1 MKKLA
6 FAGLLGF
13 AQAADTHDNDVGS
26 GKIVTGQSEWGVA
39 LTAHASSADSDL
51 YQVEV
56 VHTRGANAPIGCE
69 QITNTVTLG
78 AGQSNEIPG
87 TSVLKVWEGDCDK
100 VSPSEQDS
108 GASFAS
114 DKLPGAGN
122 LGKVFT
128 TKFCVKAE
136 RTPNNYGKL
145 AVEIGLTTKFKTG
158 THDASCSA
166 TVGQE
171 QTVFSDKKGEVAAT
185 FKLDLTDSM
194 VLESLEGETK
204 GEGIAPVPKLMDTG
218 LDKQTA
224 ADVGFS
230 RTFAW
235 SDKSVQSGT
244 YIVDDSTT
252 VPRNTYTATMSMH
265 TNPLY
270 NKYEGDSEATVG
282 ITCRYKE
289 VVANQVHI
297 ECTKDDGDKFML
309 PFNHA
314 KMAYFGASD
323 DCLSG
328 LCTGAVSVNTDAEW
342 SGSGITEFADTKHTC
357 VTYDFKTG
365 SPYEIA
371 IGSEAVLS
379 DIYDLASDS
388 TPPCTL
394 DETKTFTP
402 PNGTTV
408 CSVKTWI
415 VGEEDLN
422 HEKSLYNACKVA
434 QPDPAEYNTAGNTIS
449 VGAVESAPFWNNY
462 TKFGFTGSKNTE
474 MLISYDGDASSIP
487 RNAPGSIRQCES
499 LSTNGDTATRSA
511 IDAAVTALIDD
522 GTMTAITPVVDAD
535 YQMEGGEAKKTDGT
549 YFKSRCDVA
558 SVNFEIACKL
568 TDVVADR
575 DSTLND
581 GVPVSVSATQTATA
595 QATGQDFA
603 VAEGEHVYT
612 TDSDGT
618 THTTSSVEYAL
629 SGGKALP
636 ERTIAATYDDMDIQQ
651 TLLIL
656 SSTASTAQTFNCLTG
671 GNPRDY
677 TQVFKLPCAN
687 HTVKHT
693 TTTYVRHTAAELEIE
708 ATITNP
714 TVKETSEYANP
725 VPDGKNTAI
734 RKVTFTSEAIVADTE
749 TSLTATAK
757 ATEDG
762 FDSSVSAVVSG
773 CEYKTNRYECD
784 LTLNNKLDNLDSN
797 KTLDIQFTVQYE
809 HHATDA
815 DCASNI
821 LSAPDVGNKG
831 ATPTITFVKEE
842 DKFGGKIEIRKDGVL
857 LTEFN
862 TDFDNQISTA
872 QILDTSLIIKVD
884 ADAEDKPSFT
894 VRMHR
899 HTPDLD
905 KSCNPIIT
913 IPSGLIGTDC
923 SAVDKTQ
930 CTALGVSTSSI
941 EMPNGWDFYYVTLK
955 VSDSN
960 PLRQD
965 LEVGY
970 ELDRFKLKF
979 EDCDPTQREVDIVFE
994 MGNPASLPRYQIK
1007 GTKSSVFADFTAID
1021 TEIELQSAELTTDD
1035 YTSWNTVTLA
1045 LQHFTNKNVTAE
1057 SKDFEL
1063 KHGDCESVHFTTTN
1077 AIASA
1082 GKDDPAVVDW
1092 YTTAGCVNYGTIAVR
1107 FDQKCAKFKVACQRH
1122 ATEHDIITADLD
1134 YQFVFKTDE
1143 LKVVQSNNADDRSFG
1158 GTCSASGDVGGFK
1171 DGCSW
1176 DGTAMDSLVAITQK
1190 FKDCGATPDD
1200 SDITKTVYAMNLV
1213 QSIPNDDHDG
1223 VDFCSSTPLKLS
1235 VQHSGSSTAY
1245 MTIKGDDGF
1254 QFDFSLKDFGYEIC
1268 TDDTTDDGHRLFFEI
1283 EDGKTVEEVYGLM
1296 VGIGAAN
1303 KTDVSEFKETEFT
1316 AAPHRYHTECK
1327 KDTDA
1332 VAVDYCVDSNTLAF
1346 EFVAK
1351 EAVRGQNFFAAITGS
1366 LSIAGNPCLDDE
1378 NEALNAVLQIGNGK
1392 ALAAGDLG
1400 NCQTDTDLWEDV
1412 DGVLVARGDKWTNA
1426 VGTALVEVEVDEL
1439 GCFRLIRG
1447 DKAVGK
1453 LNMTGYDLKECT
1465 DTFDNCDVTY
1475 ADLDKARFITPS
1487 LSTGTLDETTEHY
1500 FRMGNLRDLASK
1512 QLGLTVTWTYIEIGG
1527 QRRLRHE
1534 TYFLGSGL
1542 SVDPHATG
1550 GMKILPASVQVA
1562 EQLETAGMSSDI
1574 AAGETTSET
1583 TDETDTSPTPEPL
1596 ATEATAATT
1605 SVGVWV
1611 GVGVG
1616 SLAVVMLVVVY
1627 VQRANQVGN
1636 AGGPATGSTKYRGY
1650 KKVDSLRFSSNI
1662 AF

>member
-26 GKIVTGQSEWGVA
+26 GKIVTGQSEWGV
-39 LTAHASSADSDL
+39 TTEHASSTADSDL

-69 QITNTVTLG
+69 QITNTLTLDP
-78 AGQSNEIPG
+78 GQSNEITG
-87 TSVLKVWEGDCDK
+87 TTTMVAWEGDCGT
-100 VSPSEQDS
+100 E
-108 GASFAS
+108 GTHGLEFAS
-114 DKLPGAGN
+114 GKLPGAGK
-122 LGKVFT
+122 LGKVFA

-145 AVEIGLTTKFKTG
+145 AVKIGLTTNFKTG

-166 TVGQE
+166 PVGQE
-171 QTVFSDKKGEVAAT
+171 QTVFSDKQGEVAAT

-252 VPRNTYTATMSMH
+252 VARNTYTATMSMH
-265 TNPLY
+265 TKPLY
-270 NKYEGDSEATVG
+270 DKYKGQDKATVG

-342 SGSGITEFADTKHTC
+342 SGSGITEFADTKHKC
-357 VTYDFKTG
+357 VTYDFVPG
-365 SPYEIA
+365 SPYEIP
-371 IGSEAVLS
+371 IGDEAVLS
-379 DIYDLASDS
+379 DIYDITSDS
-388 TPPCTL
+388 TPLCTL

-402 PNGTTV
+402 PSGTTG
-408 CSVKTWI
+408 CSAETWI
-415 VGEEDLN
+415 VGEEDLDY
-422 HEKSLYNACKVA
+422 EKSLYNACKVVA
-434 QPDPAEYNTAGNTIS
+434 PSPTNYDTDGNTITI
-449 VGAVESAPFWNNY
+449 GLVESAPFWNKY
-462 TKFGFTGSKNTE
+462 TKFGFTGSEDTD
-474 MLISYDGDASSIP
+474 MLISYDGEPSSIP
-487 RNAPGSIRQCES
+487 REASGSTRFCGFS
-499 LSTNGDTATRSA
+499 STNGDQDTVDA
-511 IDAAVTALIDD
+511 IDAAVTALQD
-522 GTMTAITPVVDAD
+522 GTTMTAIAPVVDPTYEMVAG
-535 YQMEGGEAKKTDGT
+535 QAKNTDGT
-549 YFKSRCDVA
+549 AFESRCNDAPVD
-558 SVNFEIACKL
+558 FEIACKL

-575 DSTLND
+575 NSTLND
-581 GVPVSVSATQTATA
+581 GEPDFVYAKQTATA
-595 QATGQDFA
+595 NATGQDFA
-603 VAEGEHVYT
+603 VTEGAHVYVT
-612 TDSDGT
+612 DGT
-618 THTTSSVEYAL
+618 AHTTSSTEYAL
-629 SGGKALP
+629 NGETASSN
-636 ERTIAATYDDMDIQQ
+636 RTIAATYDLVDIQE

-656 SSTASTAQTFNCLTG
+656 PQTTSTAETFNCVTG
-671 GNPRDY
+671 ITREY
-677 TQVFKLPCAN
+677 TQTFILPCDT

-693 TTTYVRHTAAELEIE
+693 TTTYVRHTAAELEVQ

-714 TVKETSEYANP
+714 TVNETSEYANP
-725 VPDGKNTAI
+725 DPDGKNTAI

-762 FDSSVSAVVSG
+762 VDSSVSAVVSG

-784 LTLNNKLDNLDSN
+784 LTLNNKLDNLESD
-797 KTLDIQFTVQYE
+797 KTLDIQFTVQYG

-894 VRMHR
+894 VRFYR
-899 HTPDLD
+899 HTPDVD

-923 SAVDKTQ
+923 SAVDKNQ
-930 CTALGVSTSSI
+930 CTALGVTTDGVTVDSI

-979 EDCDPTQREVDIVFE
+979 ADCDPTQREVDIVFE

-1021 TEIELQSAELTTDD
+1021 TEIELQSTELTTDD

-1045 LQHFTNKNVTAE
+1045 LQHFTDKSVTAE

-1063 KHGDCESVHFTTTN
+1063 KHGDCESVHFTTNN

-1082 GKDDPAVVDW
+1082 GKDDPAVVEW

-1143 LKVVQSNNADDRSFG
+1143 LKVEPSNNANDRSFG

-1176 DGTAMDSLVAITQK
+1176 DGTALDSLVDITQK
-1190 FKDCGATPDD
+1190 FKACGATPDNTD
-1200 SDITKTVYAMNLV
+1200 TTKTVYAMNLV
-1213 QSIPNDDHDG
+1213 QSISNDDHAG

-1235 VQHSGSSTAY
+1235 VQHSGNSTAY

-1296 VGIGAAN
+1296 VGINNTN
-1303 KTDVSEFKETEFT
+1303 KTVVSETKESDFT

-1332 VAVDYCVDSNTLAF
+1332 AAEDYCVDENALAF
-1346 EFVAK
+1346 EFIAK

-1366 LSIAGNPCLDDE
+1366 LSIKGNPCLDDE
-1378 NEALNAVLQIGNGK
+1378 NEALNAVLQIGNGG

-1400 NCQTDTDLWEDV
+1400 NCKTDTELWEDV
-1412 DGVLVARGDKWTNA
+1412 DGVLVARGDKWTDA
-1426 VGTALVEVEVDEL
+1426 VGTASVEVEVDEL

-1453 LNMTGYDLKECT
+1453 LDMTGYDLKECT

-1475 ADLDKARFITPS
+1475 TDLDKAKFITPS
-1487 LSTGTLDETTEHY
+1487 LSTATLDEDTEHY
-1500 FRMGNLRDLASK
+1500 FRMGNLRDLSDK
-1512 QLGLTVTWTYIEIGG
+1512 NLGLTVRWTYIDIGG
-1527 QRRLRHE
+1527 SRRLRHE

-1542 SVDPHATG
+1542 SVNPHATG

-1583 TDETDTSPTPEPL
+1583 TDETDTAPAPEL
-1596 ATEATAATT
+1596 ATESTAATT

-1627 VQRANQVGN
+1627 VQRANQVGI